1 MFRCKHQLLPTEPG
15 SLDMVSGNESGQNE
29 EIAARLS
36 LRKVYFKQS
45 NVYAS
50 SFLYIIGYMG
60 IFKPDRVYKINVYY

>member
-1 MFRCKHQLLPTEPG
+1 
-15 SLDMVSGNESGQNE
+15 MVSGNESGQNE